1 MINDEFKSIEKEI
14 TNRDI
19 VLGMIILFSCGFA
32 LAYSHWGI
40 GLPWW

>member
-1 MINDEFKSIEKEI
+1 MGNVSWLDKKEI